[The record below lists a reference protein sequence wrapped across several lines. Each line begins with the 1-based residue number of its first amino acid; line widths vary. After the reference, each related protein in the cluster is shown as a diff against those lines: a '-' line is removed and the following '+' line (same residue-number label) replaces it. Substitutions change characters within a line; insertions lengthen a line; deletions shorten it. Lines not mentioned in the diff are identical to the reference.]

1 MNILETDWWTMALP
15 PEWWAELEEESV
27 LVGDRDEVGCL
38 EFTTMHKESGQFD
51 AAEIQGIAE
60 SESES
65 EQAQDWKAVTL
76 GDFNGVVSAFIEEGA
91 AIREWYIA
99 NDSQLLYISYS
110 CDEDNRGMDDA
121 AVNEIL
127 DTLMVVNPQ

>member
-51 AAEIQGIAE
+51 AAEIKGIAE
-60 SESES
+60 SESE
-65 EQAQDWKAVTL
+65 QPQDWKSVTL
-76 GDFNGVVSAFIEEGA
+76 GDFNGVVSAFVEEGA

-110 CDEDNRGMDDA
+110 CEEDNRGMDDA

>member
-51 AAEIQGIAE
+51 ATEIQGIAE
-60 SESES
+60 SESEH
-65 EQAQDWKAVTL
+65 AQDWKAVTL

-110 CDEDNRGMDDA
+110 CEEDNRGMDDA

-127 DTLMVVNPQ
+127 DTLMVANPE

>member
-60 SESES
+60 SESE
-65 EQAQDWKAVTL
+65 QAQDWKAVTL

-110 CDEDNRGMDDA
+110 CEEDNRGMDDA

-127 DTLMVVNPQ
+127 DTLMVANPE

>member
-60 SESES
+60 SESE
-65 EQAQDWKAVTL
+65 QAQDWKAVTL

-99 NDSQLLYISYS
+99 NDAQLLYISYS
-110 CDEDNRGMDDA
+110 CEEDNRGMDDA

-127 DTLMVVNPQ
+127 DTLMVANPE